1 MSDDETGNDEFIE
14 SFREY
19 LQQLDEVARVILNA
33 HADIEAALN
42 ELLRIMFYYS
52 DPLEEA
58 RLGFMQKVNVAR
70 AYMAGCY
77 DAPDWKVIE
86 VLNKTRNEVVHAAR
100 GDRRMKRLA
109 ELQRALLDM
118 KREKISAKVSRADE
132 KDVVVY
138 AAATGSGFFLTLKD
152 HLAKQRGY
160 PVEDDE

>member
-1 MSDDETGNDEFIE
+1 MNNDEVENDECIE

-33 HADIEAALN
+33 HADVEAALN
-42 ELLRIMFYYS
+42 ELLRVMFYYP

-86 VLNKTRNEVVHAAR
+86 ALNKTRNEVVHAGQ
-100 GDRRMKRLA
+100 GDRRTKKIA
-109 ELQRALLDM
+109 ELRTVLLDM
-118 KREKISAKVSRADE
+118 KREKISAKVVRADE
-132 KDVVVY
+132 RDIVVY